1 MLVFFE
7 MNVMIKLTRASLSHN
22 STEGTATTSTPAMVL
37 SALLPEFA
45 LYGFLAS
52 VMTQTWYF
60 GLAVAYILWHS
71 LTSIWRHRF
80 DPPPLD
86 LHVRLTIPAMTLV
99 GAVVGVVFVYF
110 FQPPRFVNTRL
121 WDSRGRVQPWLILIL
136 IATFGATGSY
146 YILEDGMTTEGT
158 IGLVISVA
166 IIIAV
171 FVILFFFPRIV
182 PDGVQQGKYLLLFSA
197 TAVLPAAYDY
207 ILTLDGLMGP
217 QANRPWQAV
226 AWAGAYVILF
236 ILWYV
241 VVVTDWTMTPV
252 EARWWRKKS
261 RQPRLTFVIALFVCI
276 ALLYV
281 PAIIADEIAFAD
293 PALKPVPNPDTTKE
307 EQRILYVLYA
317 MAVGAGVAVLA
328 MGAWWAFGRYYRPFQ
343 MRSQFDAGA
352 GNLHGIKVR
361 QS

>member
-1 MLVFFE
+1 
-7 MNVMIKLTRASLSHN
+7 
-22 STEGTATTSTPAMVL
+22 MVL

-45 LYGFLAS
+45 LYGFLGTL
-52 VMTQTWYF
+52 MTQTAWF
-60 GLAVAYILWHS
+60 GIALAYILWHS
-71 LTSIWRHRF
+71 LVSIYRHRF

-86 LHVRLTIPAMTLV
+86 VHVRLTIPAMTVV
-99 GAVVGVVFVYF
+99 GMVVGVIFQWF
-110 FQPPRFVNTRL
+110 FQPPRFVSARL
-121 WDSRGRVQPWLILIL
+121 WDSRGQVMPWLIVLAL
-136 IATFGATGSY
+136 SALGASGSF
-146 YILEDGMTTEGT
+146 YILEDGMTTGGT
-158 IGLVISVA
+158 IGLIVSIA

-171 FVILFFFPRIV
+171 FVVLFFFPRIV
-182 PDGVQQGKYLLLFSA
+182 PDGVQQGKYILLFSA

-236 ILWYV
+236 IVWYV

-261 RQPRLTFVIALFVCI
+261 RQPRLMFVIAMFVCI

-293 PALKPVPNPDTTKE
+293 PNLKPVPNPDPTKE
-307 EQRILYVLYA
+307 EQRILCVLYA

-328 MGAWWAFGRYYRPFQ
+328 IGAWWAFGRQYRPFQ

-352 GNLHGIKVR
+352 GNVHGIKVR